1 MTATS
6 ISPDGQAIAL
16 ACSTLAMGGERSVKP
31 LNSREWHELSAR
43 LVRSEWGSPSE
54 LLGCSSAELRR
65 GLDLAPETAE
75 RLAQL
80 LARGGQLAFELERL
94 ANSGIWVLTRAD
106 EEYPQRVKKL
116 LASSAPPVLYG
127 AGPQTALRE
136 QALAIVGSRDAD
148 SAALVFV
155 RAIARRCVSSHV
167 AVVSGAARGVD
178 LEAMGATIE
187 AGGMAVGVS
196 VDPLER
202 LVRRPALRGPL
213 AEGTLTLMTP
223 FHPAARWQVGN
234 AMGRNRIIYAMSNA
248 AVVAA
253 TAAGSGGTW
262 TGAIEN
268 LRFGWVPLYVRAGKD
283 EGSRALARA
292 GAIPLAEDTLEDI
305 EIAAL
310 FARPDAPRSSAQ
322 QTFVGDEPGG
332 ETISVMRISDRQSQQ
347 ASTQTLETTV
357 AEETSPADHL
367 HNRRSQDAFWAIW
380 PLLDVCL
387 RAPHSDRDVAEALNV
402 QLGQARVWLD
412 RAVEEHLVRVEK
424 GRRKLYIACD
434 ASEDQLKLA

>member
-16 ACSTLAMGGERSVKP
+16 ACSTLALGGERSVKP

-43 LVRSEWGSPSE
+43 LVRSEWGSPYE
-54 LLGCSSAELRR
+54 LLGCSSTELQR
-65 GLDLAPETAE
+65 GLDLDPEIAE
-75 RLAQL
+75 RLARL

-116 LASSAPPVLYG
+116 LAGSAPPVLYG

-155 RAIARRCVSSHV
+155 RALARRCVSSQV

-178 LEAMGATIE
+178 IEAMGAAIE
-187 AGGMAVGVS
+187 AGGVAVGVS

-213 AEGTLTLMTP
+213 AEETLTLMTP

-253 TAAGSGGTW
+253 TAAGSRGTW

-283 EGSRALARA
+283 EGSRALAHA
-292 GAIPLAEDTLEDI
+292 GAIPLAGDTLEDI
-305 EIAAL
+305 DIPAL
-310 FARPDAPRSSAQ
+310 FARPDAPRS
-322 QTFVGDEPGG
+322 
-332 ETISVMRISDRQSQQ
+332 
-347 ASTQTLETTV
+347 
-357 AEETSPADHL
+357 
-367 HNRRSQDAFWAIW
+367 
-380 PLLDVCL
+380 
-387 RAPHSDRDVAEALNV
+387 
-402 QLGQARVWLD
+402 
-412 RAVEEHLVRVEK
+412 
-424 GRRKLYIACD
+424 
-434 ASEDQLKLA
+434 EDQLKLA